1 MVVHLG
7 LGVREHRA
15 YLTKMSVEIHTSP
28 ENSPTMPSEA
38 NCTPLSIHRI
48 EDLNDKFKEKLNEA
62 LSERD
67 EMWRKHEKEQ
77 IAYVQQQTSQMLA
90 RLHNEIER
98 LMGKNRDLERR
109 LHVSNIP
116 DPEVVEELE
125 NKIEN
130 LQKQNKSLKKEFA
143 ASEDRNKTFA
153 KTLEETARVYR
164 DQVYEHENKI
174 RQLTHE
180 LDQRTLT
187 MTQLSTQIRN
197 YKLREAMAQAQ
208 QRRRASCIDPP
219 NTTTSMTLPS
229 PVKPKAFRL
238 FGATQSAVE
247 SNQNKVQNKPEER
260 GLKPPNTSSVQKLPY
275 IGSPR
280 RSDIQNSIEKPVPS
294 MVRSMSAGIPPTK
307 PHLLYALRNA
317 QNLTTSSSFDASN

>member
-1 MVVHLG
+1 
-7 LGVREHRA
+7 
-15 YLTKMSVEIHTSP
+15 MSVEVQTST
-28 ENSPTMPSEA
+28 ENSPTMSSEA
-38 NCTPLSIHRI
+38 NCTPLSIHRF

-62 LSERD
+62 LNERD

-98 LMGKNRDLERR
+98 LVNKNRDLERC
-109 LHVSNIP
+109 LHIGNIA
-116 DPEVVEELE
+116 DPEEIEELE
-125 NKIEN
+125 SKVET
-130 LQKQNKSLKKEFA
+130 LQKQNKTMKKDLS
-143 ASEDRNKTFA
+143 ASEDRNKALA
-153 KTLEETARVYR
+153 KTLEETARVYK
-164 DQVYEHENKI
+164 DQVFEHENKI

-180 LDQRTLT
+180 LDQRTLS

-219 NTTTSMTLPS
+219 STTTSVTLPS

-238 FGATQSAVE
+238 FGAAQSLDN
-247 SNQNKVQNKPEER
+247 SRNKASEER
-260 GLKPPNTSSVQKLPY
+260 GLKAPTVSSVQKLPY

-280 RSDIQNSIEKPVPS
+280 RTDNYNSIEKPVPS

-307 PHLLYALRNA
+307 PHLLHALRNA
-317 QNLTTSSSFDASN
+317 HHLTTSSSFDSNS